1 MAPAPGGTVRLH
13 GLKRLG
19 QLVLCV
25 RIVLTEVFQKDSGYR
40 FCRGLCHPQGDGT
53 RARSEETVVQAHGGW
68 EVQTNTRGLES
79 SPELRSGPG
88 FLLLKGLVS
97 SAGEQRWKGA
107 QKPPV
112 GLFPQ
117 TSEARCTLSHQ
128 EQERQ
133 SRT

>member
-1 MAPAPGGTVRLH
+1 MAPASGGTVSLH

-25 RIVLTEVFQKDSGYR
+25 CVVLTEVFQKDSGS
-40 FCRGLCHPQGDGT
+40 CRGLCHPQGDGT

-68 EVQTNTRGLES
+68 EVQANAGGLES
-79 SPELRSGPG
+79 LPEVRSGPG

-97 SAGEQRWKGA
+97 SVGEQRWKGA